1 MSISMGDD
9 SSKKR
14 ALSTSWHTTA
24 LQTRNQII
32 ESVGYEVTTTRE
44 TKIFLSLL
52 EKEHFD
58 VVVIGDSIDLEVR
71 VELVRQAQRI
81 KPRVPIVVFYRNYAE
96 AQRLSGA
103 EYRVEAL
110 GPTERFVAVLESI
123 FRKAAID

>member
-1 MSISMGDD
+1 MSISMGDN

-14 ALSTSWHTTA
+14 ALSTSWHSSA

-32 ESVGYEVTTTRE
+32 ESVGYEVTTTRDS
-44 TKIFLSLL
+44 KIFLSLL

-71 VELVRQAQRI
+71 VELVSRAHRI
-81 KPRVPIVVFYRNYAE
+81 KPRVPIVVFYRNFAE
-96 AQRLSGA
+96 AQRLAGA

-110 GPTERFVAVLESI
+110 GPTEAFVTVLQSI
-123 FRKAAID
+123 FRNTLR

>member
-1 MSISMGDD
+1 MEHG

-14 ALSTSWHTTA
+14 ALSTSWHATA

-44 TKIFLSLL
+44 SKLFLSLL

-71 VELVRQAQRI
+71 IELLNQAKRI
-81 KPRVPIVVFYRNYAE
+81 KPGVPIVTFYKNFAE
-96 AQRLSGA
+96 AQRLAAGD
-103 EYRVEAL
+103 YLVEAL
-110 GPTERFVAVLESI
+110 GATEQFVAVLQTI
-123 FRKAAID
+123 YGGNLR